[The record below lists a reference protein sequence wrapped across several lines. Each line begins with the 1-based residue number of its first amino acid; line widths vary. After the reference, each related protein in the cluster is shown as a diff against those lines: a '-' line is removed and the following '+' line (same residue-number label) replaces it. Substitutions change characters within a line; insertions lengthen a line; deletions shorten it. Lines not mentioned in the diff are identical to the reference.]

1 MKSNSQIDFGI
12 TDLFFAFFFVRHGSS
27 LKFTKIWNKRL
38 PHCNGL
44 WPSREPRRLRSRFIW
59 NVRINCVKLKRVF
72 SAPLLKTYTPNNVH
86 SITYHDNNVQSPFKI
101 YLIIAL
107 NKHWAIFH
115 VLELSSTN
123 QIPFCQIRLRSIS
136 CHFPVN
142 KLHLITY
149 SHHIVQPH
157 WKNSGGTKCYW

>member
-12 TDLFFAFFFVRHGSS
+12 TDPFFAFFFLFVMARVW
-27 LKFTKIWNKRL
+27 KFTKIWNKRL
-38 PHCNGL
+38 PYCNGL

-59 NVRINCVKLKRVF
+59 NVRINCVIFKFKCVF

-86 SITYHDNNVQSPFKI
+86 SITYHDNNVQSPFII

-149 SHHIVQPH
+149 SYHIVQPH
-157 WKNSGGTKCYW
+157 WKKFRWN